1 MKEPRKQAHC
11 ITKVKLSWGKSQ
23 EKKDHNFFVQA
34 SYWKKNGEGGVI
46 EISNDLGS
54 SQSRENLCLL
64 FRCLLLALQRG
75 SSQQGMRVIA
85 MAEGGVLLDG
95 FESGAL
101 CTPMTGTLRV
111 SKPSREEQKCWMKV
125 ADPKRLSVRT
135 RRSRWAWPING
146 RPDRTTEA
154 NVNTW
159 WQGPC

>member
-1 MKEPRKQAHC
+1 MKEPQKQAHC

-23 EKKDHNFFVQA
+23 EKKDHNFLSKLVIE
-34 SYWKKNGEGGVI
+34 KKWWRGVI

-64 FRCLLLALQRG
+64 FWCLLLALQRG

-101 CTPMTGTLRV
+101 CTPMTRTLRV
-111 SKPSREEQKCWMKV
+111 SKPSREEQKC
-125 ADPKRLSVRT
+125 
-135 RRSRWAWPING
+135 
-146 RPDRTTEA
+146 
-154 NVNTW
+154 
-159 WQGPC
+159 